1 MGAYI
6 VILPDKRF
14 YNVETDTFGSMEAHW
29 SGDRV
34 TFTNGSLFGEDADA
48 NTITAE
54 GIRWEDYFRS
64 GDAVTISGCSKHAE
78 NNKTAIIRE
87 INGDQLSFYEYAFKL
102 EGEEGYTEEGAI
114 TISRTVPDLQYIC
127 ENENRL
133 WGCTGSTIYASKLN
147 DIFNWNV
154 YDGLESDAWA
164 VEPTAAGEMT
174 GCISY
179 KGYSVFFKENQIYKV
194 YGSTPSSYSVVGS
207 ASLGLA
213 QGSVGSL
220 AIAGET
226 LFYLSRSGVM
236 AYSGGIPQPISQALG
251 RQHFRNAVSGS
262 DGLKYYVCM
271 ENTEGEWSLYVFDTQ
286 TGLWHKEDDSRVTH
300 FARCG
305 GVLYMLNE
313 AGEVWSVGGTEGL
326 QEGCEEELPVDWM
339 VEFADFTEGD
349 PNKKSA
355 GRMQLRMDLD
365 PEATATVSIQY
376 DSDGCWREIRT
387 LYDDG
392 EKRSWCLPVI
402 PRRCD
407 HYRVKI
413 EGKGGCRIYSLAR
426 EYSPS
431 SELKSNQWRN

>member
-1 MGAYI
+1 
-6 VILPDKRF
+6 
-14 YNVETDTFGSMEAHW
+14 
-29 SGDRV
+29 
-34 TFTNGSLFGEDADA
+34 
-48 NTITAE
+48 
-54 GIRWEDYFRS
+54 
-64 GDAVTISGCSKHAE
+64 
-78 NNKTAIIRE
+78 
-87 INGDQLSFYEYAFKL
+87 
-102 EGEEGYTEEGAI
+102 
-114 TISRTVPDLQYIC
+114 
-127 ENENRL
+127 
-133 WGCTGSTIYASKLN
+133 
-147 DIFNWNV
+147 
-154 YDGLESDAWA
+154 
-164 VEPTAAGEMT
+164 
-174 GCISY
+174 
-179 KGYSVFFKENQIYKV
+179 
-194 YGSTPSSYSVVGS
+194 
-207 ASLGLA
+207 
-213 QGSVGSL
+213 
-220 AIAGET
+220 
-226 LFYLSRSGVM
+226 
-236 AYSGGIPQPISQALG
+236 
-251 RQHFRNAVSGS
+251 
-262 DGLKYYVCM
+262 M

-349 PNKKSA
+349 PNKKST